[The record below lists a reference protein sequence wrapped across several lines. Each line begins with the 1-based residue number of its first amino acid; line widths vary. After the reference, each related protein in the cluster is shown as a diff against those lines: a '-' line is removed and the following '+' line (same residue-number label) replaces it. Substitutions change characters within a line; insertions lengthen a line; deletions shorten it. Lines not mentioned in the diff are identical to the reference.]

1 MSFANRFKAKLGGG
15 EVRVAPETVVVA
27 AAAAEAA
34 PFLPRTAVAQNE
46 NGFIPTKFGEDI
58 PDAKRTYLPRAAA
71 GAAAGAQAQ
80 KPVNVDDMLMFPSL
94 CSTVVAPVAAAPKK
108 MGWAEKAKE
117 WAADDAQKKAD
128 AGAAEDEY
136 SW

>member
-1 MSFANRFKAKLGGG
+1 MSFADRFKAKLNGGG
-15 EVRVAPETVVVA
+15 EVQVVA
-27 AAAAEAA
+27 AATPLPLPAA
-34 PFLPRTAVAQNE
+34 PFLPRTAVAKNE

-71 GAAAGAQAQ
+71 GTQVQAQ

-94 CSTVVAPVAAAPKK
+94 GSVAVAPAAQPKK

-128 AGAAEDEY
+128 AAAAAADDEY
-136 SW
+136 NW